1 VGTLLHAVA
10 HGLAASDTIMLANLT
25 GGDGLFE
32 NTLYY
37 VLAAGLTVDDF
48 AVSLTDGGAAEVYT
62 TNITA
67 GSVVRSDTYETAA
80 DGVMDPPSAL
90 PTPGSPVLTST
101 TVSGVVRLFIENP
114 TYTDGD
120 SRVRLVE
127 TQVTHLYDAG
137 VPVWSNALLISMVPG
152 TTQFSIPALGLVL
165 YTARSRVLD
174 VYGDYSPYSAEV
186 AITTDAGFDAR
197 SLIDGAVTTT
207 TIMDGSITTAKLQAR
222 QITADLLA
230 ATITLTSLLK
240 TADSGKRVEVDAFG
254 IRLYDSTEEL
264 LVNIP
269 TNSDPV
275 YVKGQVNASS
285 LISQTAATL
294 YGTNTLPGSSVTT
307 LQSGVSTPTNAP
319 TVVASVDSLA
329 LTTVPSGVATAAGI
343 GYDSTAVSYWV
354 ACDPTVSPYYV
365 AQEFNASTGAL
376 IRSIAATG
384 STTTVTTTLGSTSHI
399 ADTTD
404 ATSGSTDSHMTTP
417 LTMPRA
423 GTITKVS
430 VWMAGY
436 GGSCAA
442 KVGIWNSSGTALR
455 MSAGFT
461 AASETFSNGNDDN
474 YNRSLT
480 SGYAAA
486 SGQVIHAG
494 FMRTSSSDGFFWS
507 KDDGSGKTTYSG
519 DGTADSAT
527 GYGSHDTNSKPNIY
541 ITYTYDVDTR
551 LETAPNIAVATD
563 GTYVYTLDTLGV
575 VWKYDRTTMAHVA
588 HSSVQTAITG
598 TKSLAGMFYDA
609 TATELI
615 ITTLTGTGA
624 GVFPKFVR
632 VVPSTLAVS
641 STVYS
646 AAAGTS
652 YTGTTAYCRGG
663 ARLNDPL
670 NASAATY
677 WVPINGAV
685 VAYTFSGTTATE
697 VSNRTF
703 GSAATVVSGL
713 THDGTVFRGWANT
726 STTKVWKFSAWDFT
740 TASAVYWIGYAWYD
754 SVGTTHETAVGPRTS
769 ITVRRRERVSVNNA
783 SIPVG
788 GADDPDKVRVYMLPG
803 ASDFV
808 ATNAWLQVTDALTSR
823 YLVDY
828 TASGTH
834 DGAGTV
840 FPAGTPAELKSAVT
854 GWSLKGSGQMHFGGS
869 AFPAVVATNDI
880 WYRTDLGM
888 WFAYNGTRWLCTCP
902 HTWSAT
908 MGDAI
913 LVPTIAAT
921 TNVGRSPVPYLYGA
935 ADIWIDVVTFLWQVA
950 SGGTALGASH
960 KWNLSMTTFIEGGT
974 AISTTPA
981 SFDITSGTLDA
992 RHRQEVAVAALLN
1005 NGAVK
1010 VAFDFGVTKTGT
1022 PGGLRVYGANIAYR
1036 YVAT

>member
-10 HGLAASDTIMLANLT
+10 HGLAASDTIMLANLN

-48 AVSLTDGGAAEVYT
+48 AVSVTDGGAAEVYT
-62 TNITA
+62 TDILA
-67 GSVVRSDTYETAA
+67 GSIVRTDTYEVDT
-80 DGVMDPPSAL
+80 DGVMDPPTAL
-90 PTPGSPVLTST
+90 PTPGNPTLTST

-152 TTQFSIPALGLVL
+152 TTQFSIPALGSVL

-207 TIMDGSITTAKLQAR
+207 TIADGSITTAKLQAR

-230 ATITLTSLLK
+230 ATIVLTSLLK
-240 TADSGKRVEVDAFG
+240 TADSGKRVEVDSFG

-307 LQSGVSTPTNAP
+307 LQNGISAPTNAP
-319 TVVASVDSLA
+319 TVVASVDSLT
-329 LTTVPSGVATAAGI
+329 LTTTPSGVSTAAGI
-343 GYDSTAVSYWV
+343 GYDSAAGTYWV
-354 ACDPTVSPYYV
+354 ACDPTVSPFYV
-365 AQEFNASTGAL
+365 AQEFNATTGAL

-384 STTTVTTTLGSTSHI
+384 STTTTTTTLGSTSHI
-399 ADTTD
+399 ADTSD
-404 ATSGSTDSHMTTP
+404 ATSGSSESHIATP

-423 GTITKVS
+423 GTVTKVS
-430 VWMAGY
+430 VYMAGY
-436 GGSCAA
+436 GGTCSTRTGLWDA
-442 KVGIWNSSGTALR
+442 SGNMLR
-455 MSAGFT
+455 ESATFT
-461 AASETFSNGNDDN
+461 ATSETFSNGNDDHWD
-474 YNRSLT
+474 RSLS

-486 SGQVIHAG
+486 SGQVLYAG
-494 FMRTSSSDGFFWS
+494 FRRTSSSDGFFWS
-507 KDDGSGKTTYSG
+507 KDDGSGKTTKSG
-519 DGTADSAT
+519 DGTAADAT
-527 GYGSHDTNSKPNIY
+527 GWGTRDSDSKPNVY

-703 GSAATVVSGL
+703 GTTTTVNSGL
-713 THDGTVFRGWANT
+713 THDGTVFRGWAVSSN
-726 STTKVWKFSAWDFT
+726 TKVWKFSAWDWT
-740 TASAVYWIGYAWYD
+740 TASALYWIAYSWYD
-754 SVGTTHETAVGPRTS
+754 SVGTTHETTVSPRTS
-769 ITVRRRERVSVNNA
+769 ITLRRHERIAVSNPA
-783 SIPVG
+783 IPTG
-788 GADDPDKVRVYMLPG
+788 GADDPDKARIYMKPNATDPG
-803 ASDFV
+803 AGAFK
-808 ATNAWLQVTDALTSR
+808 LQVTDALSSR
-823 YLVDY
+823 YLTDY
-828 TASGTH
+828 TSGGAA
-834 DGAGTV
+834 DGGGTA
-840 FPAGTPAELKSAVT
+840 FPAGTPATLGDAGAHWV
-854 GWSLKGSGQMHFGGS
+854 LKGSGLVSMVGTS
-869 AFPAVVATNDI
+869 FPASPATNDHF
-880 WYRTDLGM
+880 YRSDLGM
-888 WFAYNGTRWLCTCP
+888 EFYYDGTRWLSVELFTAQYTNP
-902 HTWSAT
+902 
-908 MGDAI
+908 AI
-913 LVPTIAAT
+913 SLTSTFVTYAVPQWA
-921 TNVGRSPVPYLYGA
+921 GS
-935 ADIWIDVVTFLWQVA
+935 DIWLEKARVQFIVN

-960 KWNLSMTTFIEGGT
+960 SWSGGINKRPT
-974 AISTTPA
+974 GNTQTLIGTHTINSGSSAVWRTD
-981 SFDITSGTLDA
+981 DITIN
-992 RHRQEVAVAALLN
+992 ALLG
-1005 NGAVK
+1005 NGTTYFVFDCAWTK
-1010 VAFDFGVTKTGT
+1010 VGT
-1022 PGGLRVYGANIAYR
+1022 PGTLAWVNILTYR
-1036 YVAT
+1036 LVAT